1 MLSYPLNTGGELN
14 VYNTLRRRPGCL
26 LNVLYTFS
34 LHLVSCGWVL
44 GTLFIYFRLI
54 FHFISI
60 FFGFP
65 QLIKN
70 WSTSLLCKLIEWLNY
85 KSQNIK
91 NHGNVARLT
100 WNGLKRST
108 SNTAWKVS
116 KYEVFSDS
124 YFLAFELNT
133 ERCGVSL
140 RIQSKC
146 GKIRTRKTSVF
157 GHFSR
162 SVLVRCPSMILQ
174 FLQDFLKLALLP
186 LSFYISSG

>member
-1 MLSYPLNTGGELN
+1 MLSYPLDTGGELN

-146 GKIRTRKTSVF
+146 GKIRTRKNSVF
-157 GHFSR
+157 GQFSR
-162 SVLVRCPSMILQ
+162 SVSQ
-174 FLQDFLKLALLP
+174 Q
-186 LSFYISSG
+186 

>member
-1 MLSYPLNTGGELN
+1 MLSHPLNTGGELN

-146 GKIRTRKTSVF
+146 GKIRTRKNSVF
-157 GHFSR
+157 GQFSR
-162 SVLVRCPSMILQ
+162 SVSQ
-174 FLQDFLKLALLP
+174 Q
-186 LSFYISSG
+186 